1 VSVVTVGT
9 AIVTGATRGIGL
21 EVARRLVADGARVV
35 MIARSESDLAARAQ
49 ELGPLARPIACDVT
63 KPDAVARAADRA
75 RAELGGV
82 PHAIVNNAGA
92 FSLAPVAST
101 DPDDFRTSVD
111 VNLVAPFLVVR
122 AFLAELRERRS
133 GHIVTIGSIAD
144 RAIYPEN
151 AAYAASKFGVRALT
165 EVLRMELRGTGVRV
179 SLVSPGPT
187 DTPLWDEIDPDARP
201 GFTPRRDMLRA
212 SDVADAVLYALTR
225 PADVNVSELRLARA

>member
-1 VSVVTVGT
+1 VSVATVGT

-21 EVARRLVADGARVV
+21 EVARRLVADGTRVV

-63 KPDAVARAADRA
+63 NPDAVADAADRV

-92 FSLAPVAST
+92 FTLAPVAST

-122 AFLAELRERRS
+122 AFIAELRERGS
-133 GHIVTIGSIAD
+133 GHVVNIGSVAD
-144 RAIYPEN
+144 RAIYPGN
-151 AAYAASKFGVRALT
+151 GAYAASKFGVRALT

-179 SLVSPGPT
+179 TLVSPGPT
-187 DTPLWDEIDPDARP
+187 DTPLWDDIDPDARP

-212 SDVADAVLYALTR
+212 SDVADAVCYVLTR